1 MSDKSGDTPHSS
13 PVDSATDNDL
23 VQEILHRN
31 IDALG
36 TIVDRYQH
44 LVYRIAFRVIRDEG
58 EAEDVVQEIFLLIFR
73 KAKLFDP
80 SRGIFKVW
88 LLRCAYTMSMKRRDM
103 LQRRRFY
110 LNLDLEEAGQLAEPG
125 WQRFAGTLTQQEAV
139 RYMDEALDL
148 LPINQREAINLIALE
163 GMTLSEAA
171 VSRGW
176 SLSAAKNYYYRGV
189 KALQAFNCC
198 SRSSVGEYVSTPTV
212 THRAPE
218 VGSAKPQPA

>member
-1 MSDKSGDTPHSS
+1 MSDKSGDTPHSP
-13 PVDSATDNDL
+13 PVDLATDNDL

-36 TIVDRYQH
+36 IIVDRYQH

-103 LQRRRFY
+103 LRRRRFY
-110 LNLDLEEAGQLAEPG
+110 LNLDLEEAGELAEPG
-125 WQRFAGTLTQQEAV
+125 WERFAGTLTPQEAA
-139 RYMDEALDL
+139 RYMDQALHL
-148 LPINQREAINLIALE
+148 LPVNQREAINLIALE

-171 VSRGW
+171 ASRGW
-176 SLSAAKNYYYRGV
+176 TLSAAKNYYYRGV
-189 KALQAFNCC
+189 KALQAFNCG
-198 SRSSVGEYVSTPTV
+198 SGSSVGEYVSTPTV
-212 THRAPE
+212 ANRAPE
-218 VGSAKPQPA
+218 MGSAKPQPA